1 MLNSDIYRD
10 QANYWKNLL
19 KFDRSIK
26 ACVHLEG
33 EDDIFFWDAILPK
46 NNAGKYH
53 YITYSK
59 SKKENETRGCEQCLR
74 FLPFLSETFFIC
86 IDSDHRYLL
95 QQPNIDVQHYVLQTY
110 TYSWE
115 NHFCEKQTLENNCKT
130 AELKSDFKFLSFLS
144 ELSHI
149 IYNIP
154 LLILLHSKQNNDKE
168 IAEKEFNACL
178 PKQCRRIELEDS
190 GKALLANI
198 SDLFT
203 ELLDKHK
210 TYIEK
215 INLDEE
221 RKRYSALGLTK
232 DNAYLHIRG
241 HNIFDLLEYIGRLL
255 CRPQRLNFKDDILKR
270 CFSSESY
277 WEIEHIISDIKSLSL

>member
-10 QANYWKNLL
+10 QANYWKNYLL
-19 KFDRSIK
+19 IDRSIK

-33 EDDIFFWDAILPK
+33 EDDIFFWNTMLQK
-46 NNAGKYH
+46 YNAGKYR

-86 IDSDHRYLL
+86 IDSDYRYLL
-95 QQPNIDVQHYVLQTY
+95 QQPDIDAQHHVLQTY

-115 NHFCEKQTLENNCKT
+115 NHFCEKQTLKNNCKT

-144 ELSHI
+144 EFSHI
-149 IYNIP
+149 VYIP
-154 LLILLHSKQNNDKE
+154 LLILLHSKRSNDKE
-168 IAEKEFNACL
+168 IAEKDFNACL
-178 PKQCRRIELEDS
+178 PKQCRVIELEDN

-203 ELLDKHK
+203 KLLDKHK

-241 HNIFDLLEYIGRLL
+241 HNIFELLEYIGRQL
-255 CRPQRLNFKDDILKR
+255 CRPQRLKFKDDVLKR
-270 CFSSESY
+270 CLSSESY
-277 WEIEHIISDIKSLSL
+277 WEIEHIISDIKTLNL

>member
-10 QANYWKNLL
+10 QANYWKNYLL
-19 KFDRSIK
+19 IDRSIK

-33 EDDIFFWDAILPK
+33 EDDIFFWKTMLQK
-46 NNAGKYH
+46 YNAGKYR

-86 IDSDHRYLL
+86 IDSDYRYLL
-95 QQPNIDVQHYVLQTY
+95 QQPDIDAQHHVLQTY

-130 AELKSDFKFLSFLS
+130 AGPVSDFEFSSFLS

-149 IYNIP
+149 VHRP
-154 LLILLHSKQNNDKE
+154 LLILLHSKRSNDKE

-178 PKQCRRIELEDS
+178 PKQCRVIELEDN

-203 ELLDKHK
+203 KLLDKHK

-241 HNIFDLLEYIGRLL
+241 HNIFELLEYIGRQL
-255 CRPQRLNFKDDILKR
+255 CRPQRLKFKDDVLKR
-270 CFSSESY
+270 CLSSESY
-277 WEIEHIISDIKSLSL
+277 WEIEHIISDIKSLNL

>member
-10 QANYWKNLL
+10 QANYWKNSRII
-19 KFDRSIK
+19 DRSIK
-26 ACVHLEG
+26 ACVHLED
-33 EDDIFFWDAILPK
+33 EDDIFFWNTMLQK
-46 NNAGKYH
+46 YNAGKDR

-86 IDSDHRYLL
+86 IDSDYRYLL
-95 QQPNIDVQHYVLQTY
+95 QQPDIDAQHHVLQTY

-130 AELKSDFKFLSFLS
+130 AGLKSDFKFLSFLS

-149 IYNIP
+149 VYIP

-178 PKQCRRIELEDS
+178 PKQCRGIELKDS

-203 ELLDKHK
+203 KLLDKHK

-255 CRPQRLNFKDDILKR
+255 CRPQRLKFKDDVLKR
-270 CFSSESY
+270 CLSSESY